1 MRHLLPPI
9 ITIALLAGCTA
20 GPDYA
25 GPPEVV
31 SADTGARFVRAGS
44 DVSASDPVVAQWWL
58 LLGDPELTRLVEAA
72 LSGNPSL
79 AAAQARIAQAR
90 ASIRQDRAGRM
101 PTLGAQATTVQG
113 RLPGLDLQGGAPP
126 PSEQTNPYAETDD
139 SLSFYKAGLNANW

>member
-1 MRHLLPPI
+1 MFPFRCTEPEIMRHLLPPI

-58 LLGDPELTRLVEAA
+58 LLGDPEHLL
-72 LSGNPSL
+72 L
-79 AAAQARIAQAR
+79 AI
-90 ASIRQDRAGRM
+90 
-101 PTLGAQATTVQG
+101 
-113 RLPGLDLQGGAPP
+113 
-126 PSEQTNPYAETDD
+126 
-139 SLSFYKAGLNANW
+139 

>member
-31 SADTGARFVRAGS
+31 SADTGTRFVRAGS

-79 AAAQARIAQAR
+79 AAAQARAWQ
-90 ASIRQDRAGRM
+90 
-101 PTLGAQATTVQG
+101 
-113 RLPGLDLQGGAPP
+113 
-126 PSEQTNPYAETDD
+126 SEQPAPSSECG
-139 SLSFYKAGLNANW
+139 SFRREDALRALGFPGNTFR

>member
-58 LLGDPELTRLVEAA
+58 LLGDPELTQPVQGFAA
-72 LSGNPSL
+72 LPFVDTEL
-79 AAAQARIAQAR
+79 AAVNRLKIAATLRDESRIREVRIA
-90 ASIRQDRAGRM
+90 RQTCFTRGFPVA
-101 PTLGAQATTVQG
+101 
-113 RLPGLDLQGGAPP
+113 
-126 PSEQTNPYAETDD
+126 
-139 SLSFYKAGLNANW
+139 